1 MKKSLFRTGLIDGI
15 PIAAGYFAVSFSFG
29 IAAAAAG
36 IPAFEAIMIS
46 MTNLTSAGQFAAI
59 GIISAGGSYFEMAL
73 TQLIINLRYA
83 LMGLSLSQKLDKSF
97 TRLHSLVLG
106 HAVTDEIF
114 AVAMSRSKAIRPL
127 YFLGLAA
134 LPYICWSAGTAAGAL
149 LGGLLPEPVASAL
162 SVSLY
167 GMFIA
172 IVVPAAKKSRAVLCV
187 TALAVI
193 LSCIIYYTPA
203 LGFISSGFS
212 VIICAVIASAAGAV
226 FFPVEEGSE
235 VSGE

>member
-1 MKKSLFRTGLIDGI
+1 M
-15 PIAAGYFAVSFSFG
+15 
-29 IAAAAAG
+29 
-36 IPAFEAIMIS
+36 
-46 MTNLTSAGQFAAI
+46 
-59 GIISAGGSYFEMAL
+59 
-73 TQLIINLRYA
+73 
-83 LMGLSLSQKLDKSF
+83 
-97 TRLHSLVLG
+97 LG

-226 FFPVEEGSE
+226 FFPVKEGSE